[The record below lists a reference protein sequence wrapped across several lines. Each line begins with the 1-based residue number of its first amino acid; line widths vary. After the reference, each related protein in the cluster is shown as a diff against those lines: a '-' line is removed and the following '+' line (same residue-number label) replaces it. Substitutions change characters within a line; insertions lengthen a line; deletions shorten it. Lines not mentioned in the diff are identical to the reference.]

1 MGTKVLRSRNRRWR
15 LAKALAGLLPLA
27 WRRHLLYAKHYRR
40 WANLNH
46 PTRFSEKMQLRVIHD
61 RSELLLVVCDKL
73 RAYEH
78 ARSVAEQA
86 GLRLRV
92 PRVFSFSADVNAF
105 IEELQRLHRDDDLPW
120 RFVIKPNHGS
130 GQVLVVE
137 GPPDWPGI
145 EQQVEG
151 WISDTEYAGL
161 RWVWGYSQARR
172 GLVAEEYI
180 GEAEEPVEWQVWMF
194 NGEPAAYLL
203 KQRNEDGFSRAN
215 YDSEWRR
222 LPPWNSTDRDW
233 FEVAVPPVNASDVL
247 QIARALSAGWSHLRV
262 DLYVDS
268 HGEIWI
274 GELTAYSQEG
284 FLRVSKETDDFDKRL
299 GGLWLLS

>member
-15 LAKALAGLLPLA
+15 LAKVLAGLLPLA
-27 WRRHLLYAKHYRR
+27 WRRHILYAKHYRR

-61 RSELLLVVCDKL
+61 RSAMLSIACDKL

-78 ARSVAEQA
+78 ALSVASQS

-92 PRVFSFSADVNAF
+92 PRVLSFSTDIDTF
-105 IEELQRLHRDDDLPW
+105 IDGLQILHRGGELPW

-130 GQVLVVE
+130 GQVLAVA
-137 GPPDWPGI
+137 GPPDWSVI
-145 EQQVEG
+145 RQQVEA
-151 WISDTEYAGL
+151 WISDTEYVGL
-161 RWVWGYSQARR
+161 RWVWGYSQARH
-172 GLVAEEYI
+172 GVIAEEYI
-180 GEAEEPVEWQVWMF
+180 GGAEEPLEWQVWMF

-215 YDSEWRR
+215 YDSQWRR
-222 LPPWNSTDRDW
+222 LPPWNNTDRDW
-233 FEVAVPPVNASDVL
+233 FEFEVPPVNASDVL

-268 HGEIWI
+268 QGEIWI

-299 GGLWLLS
+299 GGLWLLP

>member
-1 MGTKVLRSRNRRWR
+1 
-15 LAKALAGLLPLA
+15 
-27 WRRHLLYAKHYRR
+27 
-40 WANLNH
+40 
-46 PTRFSEKMQLRVIHD
+46 MQLRVIHD
-61 RSELLLVVCDKL
+61 RSTMLSIACDKL

-78 ARSVAEQA
+78 AQLVAAQA

-92 PRVFSFSADVNAF
+92 PRVLSFSTDFDTFVDA
-105 IEELQRLHRDDDLPW
+105 LQILHRGGELPW

-137 GPPDWPGI
+137 GPPDWSVI
-145 EQQVEG
+145 KQQVEA
-151 WISDTEYAGL
+151 WISDTEYDGL
-161 RWVWGYSQARR
+161 RWVWGYSQARH
-172 GLVAEEYI
+172 GLIAEEYI
-180 GEAEEPVEWQVWMF
+180 GGDEAPLEWQAWMF
-194 NGEPAAYLL
+194 SGEPAVYLL

-222 LPPWNSTDRDW
+222 LPPWNGTDRDW
-233 FEVAVPPVNASDVL
+233 LEVAVPPVNASDVL
-247 QIARALSAGWSHLRV
+247 KIAKVLSAGWSHLRV

-284 FLRVSKETDDFDKRL
+284 FLRVSKETDDLDKRL
-299 GGLWLLS
+299 GGLWLLP

>member
-1 MGTKVLRSRNRRWR
+1 M
-15 LAKALAGLLPLA
+15 
-27 WRRHLLYAKHYRR
+27 
-40 WANLNH
+40 
-46 PTRFSEKMQLRVIHD
+46 RFSEKMQWRAIHD
-61 RSELLLVVCDKL
+61 RSELLIIACDKL

-86 GLRLRV
+86 GLRLRT
-92 PRVFSFSADVNAF
+92 PRVFGFSADVNTL
-105 IEELQRLHRDDDLPW
+105 IEKLQRLHRDGALPW

-145 EQQVEG
+145 EQQVGE

-161 RWVWGYSQARR
+161 HWVWGYSQARR
-172 GLVAEEYI
+172 ALIAEEYI
-180 GEAEEPVEWQVWMF
+180 GGTEEPVEWQVWMF

-203 KQRNEDGFSRAN
+203 KQRNETGFSRAN
-215 YDSEWRR
+215 YDSHWRR
-222 LPPWNSTDRDW
+222 LPPWNNTEREW
-233 FEVAVPPVNASDVL
+233 LEVPVPPTNASDVL
-247 QIARALSAGWSHLRV
+247 EIARVLSTGWSYLRV

-268 HGEIWI
+268 NDQIWI

-284 FLRVSKETDDFDKRL
+284 LLRVSEEADDFDRRL
-299 GGLWLLS
+299 GQLWQLP